1 MPAPRLNP
9 IYDGVAG
16 QHSTGPAWRI
26 RTHANLAGLC
36 PQDIT

>member
-9 IYDGVAG
+9 IDDRVAG

-26 RTHANLAGLC
+26 RTQKNLAGFC